1 MAAIREVLTLED
13 QFSAAFTQYIRLGTD
28 AAAST
33 REVREAA
40 TRATAASRIQGAAMN
55 AAVSS
60 ARAQATAYR
69 TSAAQS
75 RAQAEASRAAAAAS
89 RAQTEELRRQRA
101 EQDLL
106 KQSTGGLISE
116 VKRLAGAYL
125 GMRTVTG
132 LVNLSDTMTQTKA
145 RLDMMNDGRQ
155 DTAELQQ
162 MIYESAQRSRG
173 SYQGT
178 AELVSKLGT
187 LAGNAFNSSAEIV
200 DFAEQINKQ
209 IALSGASTQ
218 AADAALL
225 QLTQAMSSG
234 VLRGEELNSILEQT
248 PTIAQSIAKYM
259 GVTTGQM
266 REMASEGQVTA
277 EVVKNAMFD
286 AAEKTNEKFEKI
298 PMTWG
303 QVWTSVQNT
312 AIMATQPVLDAINWT
327 ANNLDLL
334 IPIVGTAGA
343 AFLVFVTAA
352 NWVNICTGATNTLAN
367 AQKMLKAFMA
377 TTWGPPL
384 LAIVLVIGAVYMLV
398 AAYNA
403 LTGESVSAT
412 GIIAGAFLSLGAFVI
427 NGTVIPMINMFSAF
441 GNFLM
446 NFANDPVAAIKIL
459 FYDMAT
465 TVLGY
470 ISNVAHGIENLVN
483 AIPGVEVSITGG
495 IDSLYNQVKSAS
507 QTAKDKAGWVE
518 YFKTYDNIDLNA
530 AFNTGY
536 NWGSNL
542 FSGGSFGNVGGY
554 SAAAAQIP
562 TYDQMADLKESVG
575 SIEKSVSMSEEDLK
589 SLVDMAERRYVNRI
603 NLTSQTPTIIVN
615 GQNTGNTA
623 ADRQSLADTIRD
635 ILLEQ
640 VAAGSTRN
648 TAY

>member
-1 MAAIREVLTLED
+1 MATIREILTLED

-40 TRATAASRIQGAAMN
+40 ARAASASKIQGAAMN
-55 AAVSS
+55 AAASS
-60 ARAQATAYR
+60 ARAQA
-69 TSAAQS
+69 
-75 RAQAEASRAAAAAS
+75 EASKAAAAAA
-89 RAQTEELRRQRA
+89 RAETEELRRQRA

-145 RLDMMNDGRQ
+145 RLDMMNDGLQ
-155 DTAELQQ
+155 DTAELNQ

-173 SYQGT
+173 AYQGT
-178 AELVSKLGT
+178 ADLVAKLGT

-277 EVVKNAMFD
+277 EVVKNAMLD
-286 AAEKTNEKFEKI
+286 AAEETNAKFEQI

-327 ANNLDLL
+327 ANNLDML

-367 AQKMLKAFMA
+367 AQKMLNAVIA
-377 TTWGPPL
+377 TGWGLPL
-384 LAIVLVIGAVYMLV
+384 IIIVSVIGGIYLVV
-398 AAYNA
+398 AAVNK
-403 LTGESVSAT
+403 LTGTTLSAT
-412 GIIAGAFLSLGAFVI
+412 GIITGAVATGAAFIGNIVIGLFNGIIQAVWSVFVTPFISGIEFLLNAANGGFNSFGDAVANLIGNIIGWFLDLGKV
-427 NGTVIPMINMFSAF
+427 
-441 GNFLM
+441 
-446 NFANDPVAAIKIL
+446 
-459 FYDMAT
+459 AT
-465 TVLGY
+465 TVIDAIFGTNWTAGLESLQSSV
-470 ISNVAHGIENLVN
+470 ISWGKNEN
-483 AIPGVEVSITGG
+483 AITL
-495 IDSLYNQVKSAS
+495 DRSAIPVL
-507 QTAKDKAGWVE
+507 D
-518 YFKTYDNIDLNA
+518 YRFTYSDA
-530 AFNTGY
+530 WKTGY

>member
-1 MAAIREVLTLED
+1 MATIREILTLED

-40 TRATAASRIQGAAMN
+40 ARAASASKIQGAAMN
-55 AAVSS
+55 AAASS
-60 ARAQATAYR
+60 ARAQA
-69 TSAAQS
+69 
-75 RAQAEASRAAAAAS
+75 EASKAAAAAA
-89 RAQTEELRRQRA
+89 RAETEELRRQKA

-132 LVNLSDTMTQTKA
+132 FVNLSDTMTQTKA
-145 RLDMMNDGRQ
+145 RLDMMNDGLQ
-155 DTAELQQ
+155 DTAELNQ

-173 SYQGT
+173 AYQGT

-248 PTIAQSIAKYM
+248 PTIAKSIADYM

-266 REMASEGQVTA
+266 RELASEGQVTA

-286 AAEKTNEKFEKI
+286 AAEKTNEKFEQI

-312 AIMATQPVLDAINWT
+312 AIVAMQPVLDAINWT

-367 AQKMLKAFMA
+367 AQKMLNAVIA
-377 TTWGPPL
+377 TGWGLPL
-384 LAIVLVIGAVYMLV
+384 IIIVSVIGGIYLVV
-398 AAYNA
+398 AAVNK
-403 LTGESVSAT
+403 LTGTTLSAT
-412 GIIAGAFLSLGAFVI
+412 GIITGAVATGAAFIGNIVIGLFNGIIQAVWSVFVTPFISVIEFVLNAANGGFNSFGDAVANLIGNIVGWFLDLGKV
-427 NGTVIPMINMFSAF
+427 
-441 GNFLM
+441 
-446 NFANDPVAAIKIL
+446 
-459 FYDMAT
+459 AT
-465 TVLGY
+465 TVIDAIFGTNWTAGLESLQSSV
-470 ISNVAHGIENLVN
+470 ISWGKNEN
-483 AIPGVEVSITGG
+483 AITL
-495 IDSLYNQVKSAS
+495 DRSAIPVL
-507 QTAKDKAGWVE
+507 D
-518 YFKTYDNIDLNA
+518 YRFTYSDA
-530 AFNTGY
+530 WKTGY

>member
-1 MAAIREVLTLED
+1 MAAIREILTLED
-13 QFSAAFTQYIRLGTD
+13 QFSAAFTQYIKLGTD

-40 TRATAASRIQGAAMN
+40 ARAAAAAKIQGASMN
-55 AAVSS
+55 AAASS
-60 ARAQATAYR
+60 ARAQA
-69 TSAAQS
+69 
-75 RAQAEASRAAAAAS
+75 EASKAAAAA
-89 RAQTEELRRQRA
+89 ATAETEELRRQKA

-145 RLDMMNDGRQ
+145 RLDMMNDGLQ
-155 DTAELQQ
+155 ETAELNQ

-173 SYQGT
+173 AYQGT

-248 PTIAQSIAKYM
+248 PTIAQSIANYM

-277 EVVKNAMFD
+277 EVVKNAMLD
-286 AAEKTNEKFEKI
+286 AAEETNAKFEQI

-312 AIMATQPVLDAINWT
+312 AIMAMQPVFDAINWT

-367 AQKMLKAFMA
+367 AQKMLNAVIA
-377 TTWGPPL
+377 TGWGLPL
-384 LAIVLVIGAVYMLV
+384 IIIVSVIGGIYLVV
-398 AAYNA
+398 AAVNK
-403 LTGESVSAT
+403 LTGTTLSAT
-412 GIIAGAFLSLGAFVI
+412 GIITGAVATGAAFIGNIVIGLFNGIIQAVWSVFVTPFISGIEFLLNAANGGFNSFGDAVANLIGNIIGWFLDLGKV
-427 NGTVIPMINMFSAF
+427 
-441 GNFLM
+441 
-446 NFANDPVAAIKIL
+446 
-459 FYDMAT
+459 AT
-465 TVLGY
+465 TVIDAIFGTNWTAGLESLQSSV
-470 ISNVAHGIENLVN
+470 ISWGKNEN
-483 AIPGVEVSITGG
+483 AITL
-495 IDSLYNQVKSAS
+495 DRSAIPVL
-507 QTAKDKAGWVE
+507 D
-518 YFKTYDNIDLNA
+518 YRFTYSDA
-530 AFNTGY
+530 WKTGY
-536 NWGSNL
+536 DWGSNL

>member
-1 MAAIREVLTLED
+1 MATIREILTLED

-40 TRATAASRIQGAAMN
+40 ARAASASKIQGAAMN
-55 AAVSS
+55 AAASS
-60 ARAQATAYR
+60 ARAQA
-69 TSAAQS
+69 
-75 RAQAEASRAAAAAS
+75 EASKAAAAAA
-89 RAQTEELRRQRA
+89 RAETEELRRQKA

-145 RLDMMNDGRQ
+145 RLDMMNDGLQ
-155 DTAELQQ
+155 ETAELNQ

-173 SYQGT
+173 AYQGT

-248 PTIAQSIAKYM
+248 PTIAQSIANYM

-277 EVVKNAMFD
+277 EVVKNAMLD
-286 AAEKTNEKFEKI
+286 AAEETNAKFEQI

-312 AIMATQPVLDAINWT
+312 AIMAMQPVFDAINWT

-367 AQKMLKAFMA
+367 AQKMLNAVIA
-377 TTWGPPL
+377 TGWGLPL
-384 LAIVLVIGAVYMLV
+384 IIIVSVIGGIYLVV
-398 AAYNA
+398 AAVNK
-403 LTGESVSAT
+403 LTGTTLSAT
-412 GIIAGAFLSLGAFVI
+412 GIITGAVATGAAFIGNIVIGLFNGIIQAVWSVFVTPFISGIEFLLNAANGGFNSFGDAVANLIGNIIGWFLDLGKV
-427 NGTVIPMINMFSAF
+427 
-441 GNFLM
+441 
-446 NFANDPVAAIKIL
+446 
-459 FYDMAT
+459 AT
-465 TVLGY
+465 TVIDAIFGTNWTAGLESLQSSV
-470 ISNVAHGIENLVN
+470 ISWGKNEN
-483 AIPGVEVSITGG
+483 AITL
-495 IDSLYNQVKSAS
+495 DRSAIPVL
-507 QTAKDKAGWVE
+507 D
-518 YFKTYDNIDLNA
+518 YRFTYSDA
-530 AFNTGY
+530 WKTGY

>member
-1 MAAIREVLTLED
+1 MATIREILTLED
-13 QFSAAFTQYIRLGTD
+13 QFSAAFTQYIKLGTD

-40 TRATAASRIQGAAMN
+40 ARAAAAAKIQGASMN
-55 AAVSS
+55 AAASS
-60 ARAQATAYR
+60 ARAQA
-69 TSAAQS
+69 
-75 RAQAEASRAAAAAS
+75 EASKAAAAAA
-89 RAQTEELRRQRA
+89 RAETEELRRQRA

-145 RLDMMNDGRQ
+145 RLDMMNDGLQ
-155 DTAELQQ
+155 TTAELNQ

-173 SYQGT
+173 AYQGT

-200 DFAEQINKQ
+200 DFAEQIYKQ

-248 PTIAQSIAKYM
+248 PTIAQSIANYM

-286 AAEKTNEKFEKI
+286 AAEKTNEKFEQI

-367 AQKMLKAFMA
+367 AQKMLNAVIA
-377 TTWGPPL
+377 TGWGLPL
-384 LAIVLVIGAVYMLV
+384 IIIVSVIGGIYLVV
-398 AAYNA
+398 AAVNK
-403 LTGESVSAT
+403 LTGTTLSAT
-412 GIIAGAFLSLGAFVI
+412 GIITGAVATGAAFIGNIVIGLFNGIIQAVWSVFVTPFISGIEFLLNAANGGFNSFGDAVANLIGNIIGWFLDLGKV
-427 NGTVIPMINMFSAF
+427 
-441 GNFLM
+441 
-446 NFANDPVAAIKIL
+446 
-459 FYDMAT
+459 AT
-465 TVLGY
+465 TVIDAIFGTNWTAGLESLQSSV
-470 ISNVAHGIENLVN
+470 ISWGKNEN
-483 AIPGVEVSITGG
+483 AITL
-495 IDSLYNQVKSAS
+495 DRSAIPVL
-507 QTAKDKAGWVE
+507 D
-518 YFKTYDNIDLNA
+518 YRFTYSDA
-530 AFNTGY
+530 WKTGY

>member
-1 MAAIREVLTLED
+1 MATIREILTLED

-40 TRATAASRIQGAAMN
+40 ARAASASKIQGAAMN
-55 AAVSS
+55 AAASS
-60 ARAQATAYR
+60 ARAQA
-69 TSAAQS
+69 
-75 RAQAEASRAAAAAS
+75 EASKAAAAAA
-89 RAQTEELRRQRA
+89 RAETEELRRQKA

-132 LVNLSDTMTQTKA
+132 FVNLSDTMTQTKA
-145 RLDMMNDGRQ
+145 RLDMMNDGLQ
-155 DTAELQQ
+155 ETAELNQ

-173 SYQGT
+173 AYQGT

-248 PTIAQSIAKYM
+248 PTIAQSIANYM

-277 EVVKNAMFD
+277 EVVKNAMLD
-286 AAEKTNEKFEKI
+286 AAEETNAKFEQI

-367 AQKMLKAFMA
+367 AQKMLNAVIA
-377 TTWGPPL
+377 TGWGLPL
-384 LAIVLVIGAVYMLV
+384 IIIVSVIGGIYLVV
-398 AAYNA
+398 AAVNK
-403 LTGESVSAT
+403 LTGTTLSAT
-412 GIIAGAFLSLGAFVI
+412 GIITGAVATGAAFIGNIVIGLFNGIIQAVWSVFV
-427 NGTVIPMINMFSAF
+427 TPF
-441 GNFLM
+441 
-446 NFANDPVAAIKIL
+446 
-459 FYDMAT
+459 
-465 TVLGY
+465 
-470 ISNVAHGIENLVN
+470 ISGIEFL
-483 AIPGVEVSITGG
+483 
-495 IDSLYNQVKSAS
+495 
-507 QTAKDKAGWVE
+507 
-518 YFKTYDNIDLNA
+518 LNA
-530 AFNTGY
+530 ANGGFNSFGDAVANLIGNIIGWFLDLGKVATTIIDAIFGTNWTAGLESLQSSVISWGKNENAITLDRSAIPVLDYRFTYSDAWKTGY

-542 FSGGSFGNVGGY
+542 FSGGAFENVGGY

>member
-1 MAAIREVLTLED
+1 MAAIREILTLED

-40 TRATAASRIQGAAMN
+40 ARAASASKIQGAAMN
-55 AAVSS
+55 AAASS
-60 ARAQATAYR
+60 ARAQA
-69 TSAAQS
+69 
-75 RAQAEASRAAAAAS
+75 EASKAAAAAA
-89 RAQTEELRRQRA
+89 RAETEELRRQKA

-145 RLDMMNDGRQ
+145 RLDMMNDGLQ
-155 DTAELQQ
+155 DTAELNQ

-173 SYQGT
+173 AYQGT

-248 PTIAQSIAKYM
+248 PTIAQSIADYM

-266 REMASEGQVTA
+266 RELASEGQVTA

-286 AAEKTNEKFEKI
+286 AAEKTNEKFEQI

-312 AIMATQPVLDAINWT
+312 AIVAMQPVLDAINWT

-367 AQKMLKAFMA
+367 AQKMLNAVIA
-377 TTWGPPL
+377 TGWGLPL
-384 LAIVLVIGAVYMLV
+384 IIIVSVIGGIYLVV
-398 AAYNA
+398 AAVNK
-403 LTGESVSAT
+403 LTGTTLSAT
-412 GIIAGAFLSLGAFVI
+412 GIITGAVATGAAFIGNIVIGLFNGIIQAVWSVFVTPFIEGIEFLLNAAHGGFNSFGDAVANLIGNIIGWFLDLGKV
-427 NGTVIPMINMFSAF
+427 
-441 GNFLM
+441 
-446 NFANDPVAAIKIL
+446 
-459 FYDMAT
+459 AT
-465 TVLGY
+465 TVIDAIFGTNWTAGLESLQSSV
-470 ISNVAHGIENLVN
+470 ISWGKNEN
-483 AIPGVEVSITGG
+483 AITL
-495 IDSLYNQVKSAS
+495 DRSAIPVL
-507 QTAKDKAGWVE
+507 D
-518 YFKTYDNIDLNA
+518 YRFTYSDA
-530 AFNTGY
+530 WKTGY